1 MLDVLLA
8 GCMVLPQEGTSVMV
22 RMTAE
27 MRAGLREAPPLP
39 ENIED
44 WERQLKAERT
54 LNDLVED
61 VHRIL
66 TNESE
71 EYRAYLRAVWDA
83 HAVTGSL
90 SFDNCKACEMI
101 QAKAK
106 VIGNT
111 EVAEEKLAVINLA
124 LGVVLRRYHKSRKQR
139 RNMVAGEE
147 VPTGDNNE

>member
-1 MLDVLLA
+1 MARL
-8 GCMVLPQEGTSVMV
+8 
-22 RMTAE
+22 TAE

-44 WERQLKAERT
+44 WERFNKAERT

-66 TNESE
+66 TNESDT
-71 EYRAYLRAVWDA
+71 YRKYLRAVWDS

-101 QAKAK
+101 QEKAK
-106 VIGNT
+106 EIGNT
-111 EVAEEKLAVINLA
+111 EVAEEKLAIINLA

-147 VPTGDNNE
+147 VPNGNEE